1 MSEKA
6 EHVLANM
13 EQLGAQTVRDMVLS
27 GRWPA
32 NYRALA
38 KEWLH
43 QKDTE
48 EHEQD
53 DAQRDAQMFLAR
65 RSNELA
71 HAAKDEALNA
81 NKRAEDANA
90 IAREANSIAWAASAS
105 VERSV
110 EAART
115 NNKIAIAALVAA
127 LVAIAISVVSL
138 FVRLAPML

>member
-1 MSEKA
+1 VNEKA

-32 NYRALA
+32 NYHALA

-48 EHEQD
+48 ERERD
-53 DAQRDAQMFLAR
+53 DAQRDAQTFLAR

-71 HAAKDEALNA
+71 HSARDEALKA
-81 NKRAEDANA
+81 NKRAEEACA
-90 IAREANSIAWAASAS
+90 MAREANSIAWAASTS
-105 VERSV
+105 VERSA
-110 EAART
+110 ETART

-127 LVAIAISVVSL
+127 LIAIAISIVSL